1 MVKIY
6 FWANALIYLFFV
18 LWCSFR
24 KEQTSLAS
32 GYLNLDNSGWN
43 EYLVIYGGLQLG
55 LAGFFAYLAT
65 HAELHR
71 VGVVFSLFIYIGIV
85 AYRLI
90 GIFKFWPVKHVTLGI
105 AFMETLLLLGAI
117 AAYLTLE
124 KGNAL

>member
-6 FWANALIYLFFV
+6 LWANSIIYVLFA

-32 GYLNLDNSGWN
+32 GYLSLDNSGWN

-65 HAELHR
+65 HAEFHKL
-71 VGVVFSLFIYIGIV
+71 GIVFSLFIYITIV
-85 AYRLI
+85 AYRLV
-90 GIFKFWPVKHVTLGI
+90 GIYCLWPVKQATLGI
-105 AFMETLLLLGAI
+105 ASMETLLLIGAVI
-117 AAYLTLE
+117 AYYTI
-124 KGNAL
+124 